1 MKPSKVLDMEYL
13 ELNKAVKDRKH
24 KYHCFYIATINLKT
38 PKLRTVVLRSVEK
51 DKNTISFH
59 TDLRSQKINDLRLNN
74 NVSVL
79 FYDEERKI
87 QVRGQGK
94 AIIEENSA
102 ELKNLWSTMRAESKL
117 CYMGPFA
124 PGEQLSHFQ
133 PNLPNHNAQN
143 ISEESDIKGYNNFC
157 RVTVHLEKLDWLQ
170 LDHKGHKRI
179 LFCLKKGSQPT
190 WIAS

>member
-1 MKPSKVLDMEYL
+1 MIPSKVLDMEYI
-13 ELNKAVKDRKH
+13 ELNKAVKDRTH

-51 DKNTISFH
+51 DKNTISFN

-94 AIIEENSA
+94 AIIEENST

-143 ISEESDIKGYNNFC
+143 ISEESDIKGYINFC

-170 LDHKGHKRI
+170 LDHKGHHRI
-179 LFCLKKGSQPT
+179 LFCFKKGSQPI
-190 WIAS
+190 WIAA